1 MQISKIEAQPQLIQ
15 KRRVAA
21 YCRVSTDSDDQ
32 RDSLESQKKHFDALI
47 RLHSDWENAGIF
59 YDFGISGTKA
69 EARNGL
75 QSLLQACRNGRVD
88 YVVTKSVSRFAR
100 NTVDCLSIVREL
112 LSYGVFIYFEKEN
125 LDTGSMESELILSV
139 LSSLAQEE
147 SMSISKNVKWSV
159 KKRFLNGTYK
169 FSCAP
174 YGYRIDENGTL
185 AIVPEEAVVA
195 RSIFESFVSGMGTHR
210 IAKSLN
216 LRHIPTR
223 KGGKW
228 APSTLLSILKNERYT
243 GDALLQKT
251 YTDSSF
257 HRHHNHGETESY
269 LITEH
274 HEPIVSKNLFEQA
287 NAILQQRAKAQG
299 APKGTQR
306 YQNRYCFSGKIICG
320 ECGGTFKRQIH
331 GNDVLW
337 ICTNHLSDLS
347 RCSMKYIRDDAV
359 KAAFAT
365 MINKLIF
372 AGKQLLRPFLDE
384 LCHVG
389 NEETLRHIANLKSS
403 LEQNAQRKDD
413 LRKLR
418 AKGIIDSVLFTQE
431 LCRMEQQNDTY
442 RAELRNLDHVESG
455 NLRKEAEKLLK
466 YIESA
471 EMLSE
476 FSEELFTSFVDNIVV
491 HNRTCIGFQLK
502 CGLTFKEE
510 LCLGTKLKTEMP

>member
-1 MQISKIEAQPQLIQ
+1 MFIGDFPCIK
-15 KRRVAA
+15 
-21 YCRVSTDSDDQ
+21 DSVY
-32 RDSLESQKKHFDALI
+32 K
-47 RLHSDWENAGIF
+47 
-59 YDFGISGTKA
+59 DFGISGTKA
-69 EARNGL
+69 ETRDGL

-88 YVVTKSVSRFAR
+88 YVLTKSVSRFAR

-112 LSYGVFIYFEKEN
+112 LSYGVSVYFEKEN

-139 LSSLAQEE
+139 LSSLAQDE
-147 SMSISKNVKWSV
+147 STSISKNVKWSV

-169 FSCAP
+169 FICAP
-174 YGYRIDENGTL
+174 YGYRIDKNGTL
-185 AIVPEEAVVA
+185 AIVPEEAEIVRV
-195 RSIFESFVSGMGTHR
+195 IFDSFVSGMGTHK
-210 IAKSLN
+210 IAKNLN

-228 APSTLLSILKNERYT
+228 ISSTLLGILKNERYT

-251 YTDSSF
+251 YTDSGF

-287 NAILQQRAKAQG
+287 NAILQQRAKSHSIE
-299 APKGTQR
+299 KGTQK

-320 ECGGTFKRQIH
+320 ECGGIFKRQVH
-331 GNDVLW
+331 SNGVLW
-337 ICTNHLSDLS
+337 ICKTHLTDKSK
-347 RCSMKYIRDDAV
+347 CSMKYIRDDAV

-384 LCHVG
+384 LCHAG
-389 NEETLRHIANLKSS
+389 NEETLQHIAILKSS

-418 AKGIIDSVLFTQE
+418 AKGVIDSVIYNQE
-431 LCRMEQQNDTY
+431 LCRMEQQNDVY
-442 RAELRNLDHVESG
+442 RKELRQVEHLQNGSIVP
-455 NLRKEAEKLLK
+455 EAKKLLQ
-466 YIESA
+466 YMESA

-476 FSEELFTSFVDNIVV
+476 FSEDLFTAFVDNIIVFT
-491 HNRTCIGFQLK
+491 RTCIGFQLK
-502 CGLTFKEE
+502 CGLTLREE
-510 LCLGTKLKTEMP
+510 LCLGTKWKTEMP

>member
-1 MQISKIEAQPQLIQ
+1 MLISKIEAQPQPIQ
-15 KRRVAA
+15 KLRVAA

-32 RDSLESQKKHFDALI
+32 RDSLEAQKRHFDAQI
-47 RLHSDWENAGIF
+47 RLHSDWENAGIY

-69 EARNGL
+69 EARDGL

-88 YVVTKSVSRFAR
+88 YVLTKSVSRFAR
-100 NTVDCLSIVREL
+100 NTVDCLSVVREL
-112 LSYGVFIYFEKEN
+112 LSYHIPIYFEKEN

-139 LSSLAQEE
+139 LSGLAQEE
-147 SMSISKNVKWSV
+147 STSISKNVKWSV
-159 KKRFLNGTYK
+159 KKRFQSGTYK

-185 AIVPEEAVVA
+185 AIVPEEAAVV

-210 IAKSLN
+210 IAKILN

-228 APSTLLSILKNERYT
+228 TSSTLLGILRNERYV

-251 YTDSSF
+251 YTESNF
-257 HRHHNHGETESY
+257 HRHHNHGEAEQY
-269 LITEH
+269 LIQEH
-274 HEPIVSKNLFEQA
+274 HAPIVSRKLFDQA
-287 NAILQQRAKAQG
+287 NAIFQQRAKSHG
-299 APKGTQR
+299 IEKGTQK
-306 YQNRYCFSGKIICG
+306 YQNRYCFSGKILCG

-331 GNDVLW
+331 SNGVLW
-337 ICTNHLSDLS
+337 ICSNHLSDLS

-384 LCHVG
+384 LCHTG
-389 NEETLRHIANLKSS
+389 NEETLQHIAILKSS

-418 AKGIIDSVLFTQE
+418 AKGIIDSVIYNQE
-431 LCRMEQQNDTY
+431 LRRMEQQNAAN
-442 RAELRNLDHVESG
+442 REELRNLDHVESG
-455 NLRKEAEKLLK
+455 NLRKEAEKLVK
-466 YIESA
+466 YVESA
-471 EMLSE
+471 EILSE
-476 FSEELFTSFVDNIVV
+476 FSEELFLDFVENMTVYT
-491 HNRTCIGFQLK
+491 RTCIGFRLK

-510 LCLGTKLKTEMP
+510 LCSGTKWKTEMP